1 MTDIEKS
8 TCNPIPND
16 DDDDGTLL
24 KLIEK
29 TEFMA
34 KQIEELIK
42 KQTLLQ
48 DAFYRLYENQRRT
61 ERVL

>member
-1 MTDIEKS
+1 MTTEDTDHKKQS
-8 TCNPIPND
+8 HPHDVVWT
-16 DDDDGTLL
+16 TLL
-24 KLIEK
+24 KKMEVM
-29 TEFMA
+29 E
-34 KQIEELIK
+34 KQIEELVK